1 MRWSIPSNG
10 STECSGRNYYA
21 HWISSL
27 VQLNSVKA
35 HLFMTDQQIAVA
47 AIVVA
52 AGSELIGMS
61 KLRSNSWIQL
71 GLEVLK
77 LAFPKRRR

>member
-1 MRWSIPSNG
+1 MDDK
-10 STECSGRNYYA
+10 T
-21 HWISSL
+21 
-27 VQLNSVKA
+27 V
-35 HLFMTDQQIAVA
+35 AVI

-71 GLEVLK
+71 GLQALR
-77 LAFPKRRR
+77 LMFPKRR